1 MKLCFVDERLSA
13 ECERALGTE
22 GYAVVRIPPLSTVTP
37 AIASHTDISCFKYNN
52 RIFIPKSRKAQFSG
66 ALYEGCDTVVMPC
79 GTEPRSPYP
88 TDTPYNALVIG
99 KHLFARLEGL
109 APEIKEYMEA
119 LSVTPIN
126 VKQGYAACT
135 VLPVGDG
142 AAITADKGM
151 QKVLSECGIEVLLI
165 RDDAAIKLP
174 PYSNGFIGGAAATL
188 GRKRFFFG
196 NLDAHAD
203 AARIREFIMAR
214 GYTPVSLDEG
224 ADALFDLG
232 GAVFI

>member
-13 ECERALGTE
+13 ECERALSDE
-22 GYAVVRIPPLSTVTP
+22 GCTVVRIPPLAAVTP
-37 AIASHTDISCFKYNN
+37 AIASHTDISCFKCNN
-52 RIFIPKSRKAQFSG
+52 RIFVPKSRSEQFSA
-66 ALYEGCDTVVMPC
+66 ALYEGCDTVVIPC

-99 KHLFARLEGL
+99 RHLFARIDGL
-109 APEIKEYMEA
+109 CPEIKEYIAECGITA
-119 LSVTPIN
+119 VN

-165 RDDAAIKLP
+165 RDDATIKLP
-174 PYSNGFIGGAAATL
+174 PYSNGFIGGAATAL
-188 GRKRFFFG
+188 GRKIFFFG
-196 NLDAHAD
+196 NLDAIAD
-203 AARIREFIMAR
+203 AKCIREFIIAH
-214 GYTPVSLDEG
+214 GYTPISLDES
-224 ADALFDLG
+224 ADALYDLG